1 MRRSAALLGALLL
14 AGCSGLRTGPVARPD
29 PYPDRTTPAS
39 AWHTFLWAY
48 QSGDVPI
55 LGEVSAWNEAR
66 ELKEALAQRGPEG
79 TAAWCREAAADLA
92 VIEAEWTTQ
101 GEELAYLRAVV
112 SSRQTARTEWKVALL
127 RRPDGWAVS
136 DRRLVR

>member
-1 MRRSAALLGALLL
+1 MRAFLLRGLGVAVLVALVPSASGASFFERLGLFRRSGGTTSGVPALTL
-14 AGCSGLRTGPVARPD
+14 SEEQVVTG
-29 PYPDRTTPAS
+29 
-39 AWHTFLWAY
+39 
-48 QSGDVPI
+48 
-55 LGEVSAWNEAR
+55 
-66 ELKEALAQRGPEG
+66 LKEALVQRGPEG

-92 VIEAEWTTQ
+92 VIDAEWTTQ